1 MEPTRLE
8 GGTPNAS
15 STRPDPGS
23 GLCAPRPGIV
33 LLFHV
38 SFSNRY
44 SLNARARVRACVY
57 MCLCM
62 CVCVSVCVCVCVC
75 VCVRVRA
82 HVRKGEN

>member
-8 GGTPNAS
+8 GGPPNAS

-44 SLNARARVRACVY
+44 SVNARARARV
-57 MCLCM
+57 
-62 CVCVSVCVCVCVC
+62 CVCVCARAHVRVHVLVCVCVCVFVSVCVCVCL
-75 VCVRVRA
+75 
-82 HVRKGEN
+82 